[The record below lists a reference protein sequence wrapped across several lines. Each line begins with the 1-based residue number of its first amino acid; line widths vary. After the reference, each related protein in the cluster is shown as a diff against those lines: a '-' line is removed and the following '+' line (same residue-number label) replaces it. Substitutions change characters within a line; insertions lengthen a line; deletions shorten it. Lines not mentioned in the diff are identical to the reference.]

1 MDTAQL
7 VDTFV
12 SGFINK
18 RLTKPATPPAPAPP
32 SAIKDRSLAKGLLAG
47 LAAGIIATAAK
58 TVAEKIYPPRSRR
71 DPGPTTA
78 LANKSSADG
87 IHWGFGMTAGAAYG
101 VLAEFYPA
109 ATSREGVNFGLT
121 LLALTHETTLPAAG
135 LAAPIKPE
143 TTREKTSEIA
153 SHIIFGL
160 VTETVRRTVRKRI

>member
-18 RLTKPATPPAPAPP
+18 RLTKPAATPAPTH
-32 SAIKDRSLAKGLLAG
+32 SERSLAKGLLAG

-121 LLALTHETTLPAAG
+121 LLALTQETTLPAAG

-160 VTETVRRTVRKRI
+160 VTETVRRTVRKRL

>member
-18 RLTKPATPPAPAPP
+18 RLTKPASTPAPAP
-32 SAIKDRSLAKGLLAG
+32 AEKSLAKGLLAG

-58 TVAEKIYPPRSRR
+58 TVAERIYPPH
-71 DPGPTTA
+71 PHA
-78 LANKSSADG
+78 ASADG

-109 ATSREGVNFGLT
+109 ATSREGVNFGMT
-121 LLALTHETTLPAAG
+121 LLALTHETALPA
-135 LAAPIKPE
+135 LAAPVKAE

-160 VTETVRRTVRKRI
+160 VTETVRRTVRKRL

>member
-18 RLTKPATPPAPAPP
+18 RLTKPASTPAPAP
-32 SAIKDRSLAKGLLAG
+32 AEKSLAKGLLAG

-160 VTETVRRTVRKRI
+160 VTETVRRSVRKRL

>member
-18 RLTKPATPPAPAPP
+18 RLTKPASTPAPAP
-32 SAIKDRSLAKGLLAG
+32 AEKSLAKGLLAG

-58 TVAEKIYPPRSRR
+58 TVAERIYPPR
-71 DPGPTTA
+71 PHA
-78 LANKSSADG
+78 ASADG

-109 ATSREGVNFGLT
+109 ATSREGVNFGMT
-121 LLALTHETTLPAAG
+121 LLALTHETALPA
-135 LAAPIKPE
+135 LAAPVKAE

-160 VTETVRRTVRKRI
+160 VTETVRRTVRKRL

>member
-18 RLTKPATPPAPAPP
+18 RLTKPASAPAPAP
-32 SAIKDRSLAKGLLAG
+32 SEKSLAKGLLAG

-58 TVAEKIYPPRSRR
+58 TVAEKIYPPRPHGA
-71 DPGPTTA
+71 PG
-78 LANKSSADG
+78 LSADG
-87 IHWGFGMTAGAAYG
+87 INWGFGMTVGAAYG

-109 ATSREGVNFGLT
+109 ATSREGVNFGMT
-121 LLALTHETTLPAAG
+121 LLALTHETALPA
-135 LAAPIKPE
+135 LTAPMKTE
-143 TTREKTSEIA
+143 TTREKTSEVA

-160 VTETVRRTVRKRI
+160 VTETVRRTVRKRL

>member
-18 RLTKPATPPAPAPP
+18 RLTKPAATPAPTH
-32 SAIKDRSLAKGLLAG
+32 SERSLAKGLLAG

-58 TVAEKIYPPRSRR
+58 TVAEKIYPPR
-71 DPGPTTA
+71 PHA
-78 LANKSSADG
+78 ASADG

-121 LLALTHETTLPAAG
+121 LLALTQETTLPAAG

-160 VTETVRRTVRKRI
+160 VTETVRRTVRKRL

>member
-18 RLTKPATPPAPAPP
+18 RLTKPASTPAPAP
-32 SAIKDRSLAKGLLAG
+32 AEKSLAKGLLAG

-121 LLALTHETTLPAAG
+121 LLALTQETTLPAAG

-160 VTETVRRTVRKRI
+160 VTETVRRTVRKRL

>member
-18 RLTKPATPPAPAPP
+18 RLTKPAATPAPTH
-32 SAIKDRSLAKGLLAG
+32 SERSLAKGLLAG

-109 ATSREGVNFGLT
+109 ATSRDGVNFGMT
-121 LLALTHETTLPAAG
+121 LMALTHESALPAMG
-135 LAAPIKPE
+135 
-143 TTREKTSEIA
+143 
-153 SHIIFGL
+153 
-160 VTETVRRTVRKRI
+160 

>member
-18 RLTKPATPPAPAPP
+18 RLTKPASTPAPAP
-32 SAIKDRSLAKGLLAG
+32 AEKSLAKGLLAG

-58 TVAEKIYPPRSRR
+58 TVAEKIYPPR
-71 DPGPTTA
+71 PHAAP
-78 LANKSSADG
+78 ADG

-109 ATSREGVNFGLT
+109 ATSREGVNFGMT
-121 LLALTHETTLPAAG
+121 LLALTHETALPA
-135 LAAPIKPE
+135 LAAPVKTE

-160 VTETVRRTVRKRI
+160 VTETVRRTVRKRL